1 MERVKSL
8 FKSMV
13 SLLLGGLLVTSC
25 QSEDFSGLAN
35 TKEDGKL
42 SLDLSVPAGFEAD
55 TKAVNEAE
63 YRNSANY
70 IIEIKD
76 GHGNT
81 VKNGKY
87 SELGFPITL
96 PLGEYKVKASYGTES
111 NASRTAFYVVGQ
123 ASVSVDGGTTGSTA
137 AVSCKPTCGKFI
149 VNFDATMATYFSDYF
164 VTYKTE
170 ALGSSSVVW
179 GKADVDPWYL
189 KLNENGETVKA
200 VISVTRK
207 SDSKSTT
214 VEKELAMTPNQ
225 AWTLNVS
232 ATYTEQQG
240 SLGLTIVIDDGVTT
254 QEIPVEIPSEWT

>member
-1 MERVKSL
+1 M
-8 FKSMV
+8 
-13 SLLLGGLLVTSC
+13 
-25 QSEDFSGLAN
+25 
-35 TKEDGKL
+35 
-42 SLDLSVPAGFEAD
+42 
-55 TKAVNEAE
+55 
-63 YRNSANY
+63 
-70 IIEIKD
+70 
-76 GHGNT
+76 
-81 VKNGKY
+81 
-87 SELGFPITL
+87 
-96 PLGEYKVKASYGTES
+96 
-111 NASRTAFYVVGQ
+111 
-123 ASVSVDGGTTGSTA
+123 DGGATGSTA
-137 AVSCKPTCGKFI
+137 TINCKPTCGKFV

>member
-1 MERVKSL
+1 
-8 FKSMV
+8 MV
-13 SLLLGGLLVTSC
+13 SLLLGGFLITSC
-25 QSEDFSGLAN
+25 QSEEFGGLADA
-35 TKEDGKL
+35 KGDGAL
-42 SLDLSVPAGFEAD
+42 SLDLSIPAGFETD

-63 YRNSANY
+63 YRNTANY

-76 GHGNT
+76 GQGNT

-96 PLGEYKVKASYGTES
+96 PLGEYKVRASYGTES
-111 NASRTAFYVVGQ
+111 NASRSTFYVTGQ
-123 ASVSVDGGTTGSTA
+123 SSVSVNGESTGSTA
-137 AVSCKPTCGKFI
+137 TINCKPTCGKFI

-164 VTYKTE
+164 VTYTTE
-170 ALGSSSVVW
+170 ALGSSSVAWV
-179 GKADVDPWYL
+179 KADTEPWYL

-207 SDSKSTT
+207 SDGKSTT